1 MRASHDSERLG
12 DPNAEK
18 GVSVDK
24 RRGAWVCVG
33 KEEGLPDLAGQPG
46 SSQAGCFLPWL
57 TPHPGAGPR
66 QGSEEGQGVGST
78 TCCRKISARGQ
89 EVITGLPRPLGCVC
103 VLRVFGRFPG
113 APDSYLRVS
122 RPCTNYLKVS
132 LPPQPL
138 RERLP

>member
-1 MRASHDSERLG
+1 M
-12 DPNAEK
+12 
-18 GVSVDK
+18 DK

-78 TCCRKISARGQ
+78 TCCRKISAGDKR
-89 EVITGLPRPLGCVC
+89 
-103 VLRVFGRFPG
+103 
-113 APDSYLRVS
+113 SSRVS
-122 RPCTNYLKVS
+122 RVRWGVCVCLGYLADSQV
-132 LPPQPL
+132 PQTPTSEFPDPVL
-138 RERLP
+138 ITLKSPYHRSP